1 MTHPTEDFLKEKALL
16 LKEICEDFGFR
27 KEVEEVKKTLSRLE
41 NPFLITVFGEVNAGK
56 SSFINAL
63 LKIPDLC
70 RTDVDICT
78 DRITVLKYC
87 PDGGRRKL
95 DDLTEEVC
103 VNNPLLKGFVVVDT
117 PGINSVLE
125 HHTYI
130 TERFLPESDAI
141 IAVLPAT
148 NPHTRPLWDW
158 VKRISKFH
166 GKRLVFVLQQA
177 DLVKDEKNLQK
188 LIRRVGTYARE
199 SGVSEPKVFAV
210 SALKELK
217 GENGNFEPL
226 RKYLEKHFTG
236 ERQKKA
242 KLEGVKNELV
252 NLYRGCIEKLENLE
266 REAQN
271 QKHLLEETLNLIRR
285 RKREAEEYKK
295 LLLEAVENKVNELLK
310 KVLFEIDNLSTV
322 DLIFRK
328 GRVRETLN
336 RIERELSEEL
346 KHFAEE
352 TLVPRL
358 ELFEKGVLGAAV
370 EEASK
375 RIREFETFL
384 QKVGSK
390 SVPSKG
396 REAVE
401 RTLKGEEKIETP
413 SGEGVALL
421 VGGSLLA
428 GAILTLFGGSL
439 IVDITGG
446 IVSALGLTL
455 GSLYLARK
463 RKALEREIEKLFKK
477 RIEERLK
484 KELSKLVERRISETL
499 GVMEGYLKDRLSV
512 AEKELSRIREAKD
525 KLLKVLSELRKR
537 EVDR

>member
-1 MTHPTEDFLKEKALL
+1 MTHPNENFLKEKALL

-27 KEVEEVKKTLSRLE
+27 KEVEKVEKILSRLE

-158 VKRISKFH
+158 IKRISKSY

-177 DLVKDEKNLQK
+177 DLVRDEKDLQK
-188 LIRRVGTYARE
+188 LVKRVETYARE

-226 RKYLEKHFTG
+226 RKYLEEHFTG
-236 ERQKKA
+236 EKQKKA

-252 NLYRGCIEKLENLE
+252 NLYKECIEKLENLE
-266 REAQN
+266 MEAQN
-271 QKHLLEETLNLIRR
+271 QKDLLEETLNLIRR

-310 KVLFEIDNLSTV
+310 RVLFEIDNLSTV

-328 GRVRETLN
+328 GRVRKILN

-358 ELFEKGVLGAAV
+358 ELFEKGVLGTAV

-375 RIREFETFL
+375 RIKEFETFL

-390 SVPSKG
+390 RVPSKG
-396 REAVE
+396 RDAVE
-401 RTLKGEEKIETP
+401 ETLRKGEKIETP

-428 GAILTLFGGSL
+428 GAILALFGGSL

-446 IVSALGLTL
+446 IVGALGLTL

-463 RKALEREIEKLFKK
+463 RKALEREIEKLFKE
-477 RIEERLK
+477 RIEEKLK
-484 KELSKLVERRISETL
+484 RELSKLIERRISETL
-499 GVMEGYLKDRLSV
+499 GVMEGYLKDRLSM
-512 AEKELSRIREAKD
+512 AKRELSRIREAKD
-525 KLLKVLSELRKR
+525 KLLKALSELRKR